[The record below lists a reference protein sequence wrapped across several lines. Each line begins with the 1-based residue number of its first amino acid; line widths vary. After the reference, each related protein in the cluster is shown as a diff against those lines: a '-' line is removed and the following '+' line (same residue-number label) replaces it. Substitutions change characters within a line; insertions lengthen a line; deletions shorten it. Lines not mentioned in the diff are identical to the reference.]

1 MTPGRLEAAGRRQ
14 LVLAGHQVGSHD
26 YKREDALE
34 DIQDAPEGVPEDALG
49 DVHEDALGDGLEDG
63 PGDALED
70 VHEDALGDALEDGPG
85 DALEDAPEDGLED
98 ADFGH
103 KQLDN
108 KDLAAGLD
116 CIGVVG
122 QLTFDVGRV
131 AVLASSAFVVVGFAV
146 EVQHGG
152 VQARA
157 SPSKVGV

>member
-1 MTPGRLEAAGRRQ
+1 MTPGRLEAAGQRQ
-14 LVLAGHQVGSHD
+14 LALAGHQVGSHD

-49 DVHEDALGDGLEDG
+49 DALGDVHEDALGDGLEDG
-63 PGDALED
+63 PGDAL
-70 VHEDALGDALEDGPG
+70 
-85 DALEDAPEDGLED
+85 EDGLED

-131 AVLASSAFVVVGFAV
+131 AVLASSAFVVVGFA
-146 EVQHGG
+146 EKNKKLIHNTFS
-152 VQARA
+152 RINL
-157 SPSKVGV
+157 

>member
-14 LVLAGHQVGSHD
+14 LALAVHQVGSHD

-49 DVHEDALGDGLEDG
+49 DVHEDALGDGL
-63 PGDALED
+63 
-70 VHEDALGDALEDGPG
+70 G

-122 QLTFDVGRV
+122 LLTSDVGLV
-131 AVLASSAFVVVGFAV
+131 A
-146 EVQHGG
+146 
-152 VQARA
+152 
-157 SPSKVGV
+157 

>member
-1 MTPGRLEAAGRRQ
+1 MTPGRLEAAGQRQ
-14 LVLAGHQVGSHD
+14 LALAGHQVGSHD

-49 DVHEDALGDGLEDG
+49 DALGDVHEDALGDG
-63 PGDALED
+63 
-70 VHEDALGDALEDGPG
+70 LEDGPG

-103 KQLDN
+103 KQPDN

-122 QLTFDVGRV
+122 PQTSDVGQV
-131 AVLASSAFVVVGFAV
+131 AVLASSAFVVVGFA
-146 EVQHGG
+146 E
-152 VQARA
+152 
-157 SPSKVGV
+157 KNKNK

>member
-14 LVLAGHQVGSHD
+14 LALAVHQVGSHD

-70 VHEDALGDALEDGPG
+70 
-85 DALEDAPEDGLED
+85 APEDGLED

-122 QLTFDVGRV
+122 LLTFDVGRV

>member
-1 MTPGRLEAAGRRQ
+1 MTPGRLEAAGQRQ
-14 LVLAGHQVGSHD
+14 LALFVHQVGSHD
-26 YKREDALE
+26 YKREPACLGF

-49 DVHEDALGDGLEDG
+49 DALG
-63 PGDALED
+63 D
-70 VHEDALGDALEDGPG
+70 VHEDALADGLEDGPG

-122 QLTFDVGRV
+122 LLTSDVGLV
-131 AVLASSAFVVVGFAV
+131 A
-146 EVQHGG
+146 
-152 VQARA
+152 
-157 SPSKVGV
+157 

>member
-1 MTPGRLEAAGRRQ
+1 MTPGRLEAAGQRQ
-14 LVLAGHQVGSHD
+14 LALFVHQVGSHD
-26 YKREDALE
+26 YKREPACLGF

-49 DVHEDALGDGLEDG
+49 DALG
-63 PGDALED
+63 D
-70 VHEDALGDALEDGPG
+70 VHEDALEDGLEDGPG

-122 QLTFDVGRV
+122 LLTSDVDQA
-131 AVLASSAFVVVGFAV
+131 AVLASSEFVVVGFA
-146 EVQHGG
+146 E
-152 VQARA
+152 
-157 SPSKVGV
+157 KIKINK

>member
-14 LVLAGHQVGSHD
+14 LALAVHQVGSHD

-49 DVHEDALGDGLEDG
+49 DALGDVHEDALGDG
-63 PGDALED
+63 
-70 VHEDALGDALEDGPG
+70 LEDGPG

-122 QLTFDVGRV
+122 LLTSDVGRV
-131 AVLASSAFVVVGFAV
+131 AVLASSAFVVVGFA
-146 EVQHGG
+146 
-152 VQARA
+152 
-157 SPSKVGV
+157 KKIKINT

>member
-14 LVLAGHQVGSHD
+14 LALAEHQVGSHD

-34 DIQDAPEGVPEDALG
+34 DIPDAPEGVPEDALG
-49 DVHEDALGDGLEDG
+49 DVHEDALGDG
-63 PGDALED
+63 
-70 VHEDALGDALEDGPG
+70 LEDGPG

-122 QLTFDVGRV
+122 LLTSDVGLV
-131 AVLASSAFVVVGFAV
+131 A
-146 EVQHGG
+146 
-152 VQARA
+152 
-157 SPSKVGV
+157 

>member
-14 LVLAGHQVGSHD
+14 LALAGHQVGSHD

-49 DVHEDALGDGLEDG
+49 DALGDVHEDALGDGLEDG
-63 PGDALED
+63 PGDAL
-70 VHEDALGDALEDGPG
+70 
-85 DALEDAPEDGLED
+85 EDGLED

-116 CIGVVG
+116 CIGVAG

-131 AVLASSAFVVVGFAV
+131 AVLASSAFVVVGFA
-146 EVQHGG
+146 E
-152 VQARA
+152 
-157 SPSKVGV
+157 K

>member
-14 LVLAGHQVGSHD
+14 LAQAVHQVGSHD

-49 DVHEDALGDGLEDG
+49 D
-63 PGDALED
+63 ALED
-70 VHEDALGDALEDGPG
+70 VHEDALGDGLEDGPG

-131 AVLASSAFVVVGFAV
+131 AVLASSAFVVVGFA
-146 EVQHGG
+146 EKNKKLIHNTFS
-152 VQARA
+152 RINL
-157 SPSKVGV
+157 

>member
-14 LVLAGHQVGSHD
+14 LGLAGHQVGSHD

-49 DVHEDALGDGLEDG
+49 D
-63 PGDALED
+63 ALED
-70 VHEDALGDALEDGPG
+70 VHEDALGDGLEDGPG

-122 QLTFDVGRV
+122 QLTSDVGRV
-131 AVLASSAFVVVGFAV
+131 AVLASSAFVVVGFA
-146 EVQHGG
+146 
-152 VQARA
+152 
-157 SPSKVGV
+157 KKIKINTLYFF